1 MVRGEQAT
9 TARAGAVRWTYAP
22 TRRAAILALALVVLS
37 FVALLSLA
45 VGSRS
50 IGLSTTVHALTSYDP
65 ASQDQLIVRDVRV
78 PRTLVGLMVGA
89 ALGLAG
95 GLMQGVTRNPLA
107 DPGLLGVTAGA
118 ATAIAVAVLVVGVG
132 ALTTYVWFAFA
143 GAAIGVVL
151 VYGIASFGRDG
162 PTPVK
167 LALAGAAVSALFT
180 SITTL
185 LVLRDLDTL
194 NALRFWLVGS
204 IAERGGD
211 IAREMWPFV
220 LVGSALALACGRL
233 LNGLALGEDVA
244 RSLGQRV
251 VRTRALVGV
260 CIVLLAGTA
269 TAAAGPIVFV
279 GLVVP
284 HVARAIT
291 GPDYRWILAFCAV
304 LAPTMLLAADI
315 AGRVIA
321 PPRELGVSVVT
332 VLVGGP
338 LFIALVRR
346 RKPVEL

>member
-1 MVRGEQAT
+1 MRQPGLVR
-9 TARAGAVRWTYAP
+9 AP
-22 TRRAAILALALVVLS
+22 SRRVALLALALA
-37 FVALLSLA
+37 ALLLVCLLSVA

-50 IGLSTTVHALTSYDP
+50 IPLSTALDAVTTYDAGNP
-65 ASQDQLIVRDVRV
+65 DELIVHDVRV
-78 PRTLVGLMVGA
+78 PRTLIGLMVGA

-95 GLMQGVTRNPLA
+95 ALMQGVTRNPLA

-118 ATAIAVAVLVVGVG
+118 ATAIAFAVLVIGVG
-132 ALTTYVWFAFA
+132 PLTGYIWFAFA
-143 GAAIGVVL
+143 GAALGVIV
-151 VYGIASFGRDG
+151 VYAIASFGRDG
-162 PTPVK
+162 PTPIK
-167 LALAGAAVSALFT
+167 LALAGAAVTALFT

-204 IAERGGD
+204 IADRGD
-211 IAREMWPFV
+211 DVVAQMWPFILAGV
-220 LVGSALALACGRL
+220 VLALACGRL
-233 LNGLALGEDVA
+233 LNALALGEDVA
-244 RSLGQRV
+244 RSLGQRIA
-251 VRTRALVGV
+251 RARALVAA

-291 GPDYRWILAFCAV
+291 GPDYRWILPFSAV
-304 LAPTMLLAADI
+304 LAPAMLLAADV
-315 AGRVIA
+315 AGRIVA
-321 PPRELGVSVVT
+321 PPRELGVSIVT

-346 RKPVEL
+346 RKPMEL

>member
-22 TRRAAILALALVVLS
+22 TRRAAILALALVALS

-65 ASQDQLIVRDVRV
+65 ADQNQLIVHDVRV
-78 PRTLVGLMVGA
+78 PRTLIGLMVGA

-118 ATAIAVAVLVVGVG
+118 ATAIAVGVLVLGVG
-132 ALTTYVWFAFA
+132 ALTGYVWFAFA
-143 GAAIGVVL
+143 GAAIGVGV

-162 PTPVK
+162 PTPIK

-211 IAREMWPFV
+211 IAREMWPFIV
-220 LVGSALALACGRL
+220 VGTVLALACGRL
-233 LNGLALGEDVA
+233 LNGLALGDDVA
-244 RSLGQRV
+244 RSLGQRI

-291 GPDYRWILAFCAV
+291 GPDYRWILAYCAV

>member
-1 MVRGEQAT
+1 MARGEQAT
-9 TARAGAVRWTYAP
+9 TAQSAAVRWTYAP
-22 TRRAAILALALVVLS
+22 SRRAGILALAFVALT

-45 VGSRS
+45 VGSRA

-65 ASQDQLIVRDVRV
+65 TNQDELIVHDVRV
-78 PRTLVGLMVGA
+78 PRTLIGLMVGA

-118 ATAIAVAVLVVGVG
+118 ATAIAVAVLVAGVG
-132 ALTTYVWFAFA
+132 ALTGYVWFAFA
-143 GAAIGVVL
+143 GAAIGVVV

-162 PTPVK
+162 PTPIK

-211 IAREMWPFV
+211 IAREMAPFV
-220 LVGSALALACGRL
+220 LVGTVLALACGRL

-251 VRTRALVGV
+251 VRTRALVGACV
-260 CIVLLAGTA
+260 VLLAGTA

-291 GPDYRWILAFCAV
+291 GPDYRWILAYCAV
-304 LAPTMLLAADI
+304 LAPLMLLAADI
-315 AGRVIA
+315 AGRVVA

-346 RKPVEL
+346 RTPVEL